1 MGTRLLASLSF
12 RKRLLFW
19 LRHELAGGAVCGSVH
34 DKSAIRHL
42 DADERLNED
51 VHVH

>member
-1 MGTRLLASLSF
+1 MGLGFLLPLSF

-19 LRHELAGGAVCGSVH
+19 LRHELAGGAVCGGVH

-42 DADERLNED
+42 DADERLNEA